1 MTYHSPDP
9 LSWTRVLTT
18 STGLSASALATLIE
32 LTGSVQGGTD
42 ETTDSTCHQVVGDLL
57 RLGLQCQ
64 LLHTFGELGTDSG
77 LG

>member
-1 MTYHSPDP
+1 M
-9 LSWTRVLTT
+9 R
-18 STGLSASALATLIE
+18 

-64 LLHTFGELGTDSG
+64 LLHSFGNVDTDGG

>member
-1 MTYHSPDP
+1 MPI
-9 LSWTRVLTT
+9 R
-18 STGLSASALATLIE
+18 

-57 RLGLQCQ
+57 RLGLYCQ
-64 LLHTFGELGTDSG
+64 LIDFFGRGGTHSG